1 MNFLAG
7 AFLTG
12 TEFDETV
19 YPEALTHENKAG

>member
-12 TEFDETV
+12 AEFDQTV
-19 YPEALTHENKAG
+19 CPEALTHEDKAG